1 MGHGPPGC
9 RQTTTMAEEIVSC
22 CTSTLSLS
30 TDPRRPRFPDRARRI
45 PVAWGPRLVPAIP
58 ATASSNKRSSSNRPT
73 CVRSRVQRIS
83 RAKSVIKIN
92 RLKATSMSGPEWSIG
107 TRNPRR
113 SLRSTSPS
121 AERVVRRV
129 ASALGIIRLRAVSM
143 GAESGESGTRRPWTS
158 LVSIIPSVERVVV
171 RRVASVSDIIRSK
184 AIRPMAREWP
194 SGTRSHPTSNRSI
207 SPSAPSMVDNRVAS
221 VSGIIKLRRSVS
233 PPVCI
238 TVRTVAPIV
247 SRDSTIS
254 ARCTA
259 SNGFRVTNVTRS
271 AIRSCTLTQRARVG
285 RVNTRTRTRSS
296 DPSPRRRSR
305 RHRRQ
310 HQPTTASSRH
320 RHCHP
325 VRARSMPRARA
336 WLVILL
342 LIAFC
347 PPILRGPSMAPTAPL
362 QHRRCP
368 PRSVSPP
375 PSGCWP
381 LSNQLPATLRIN
393 NATLDHLII
402 VCFRGLPRS
411 WKDFR
416 RDFRAA
422 ASMPRTLATP
432 PFPRT
437 GYCPPRQYTLR
448 YQRDSSAS
456 RKDTWPSRPF
466 TIDILD
472 RIRQRQHLT
481 SGIRRLRRPLR
492 GEFNKL
498 SLITLQ
504 TCLLTSICILS
515 YLIFRIVIAFLLYS
529 IIFITLLLRGKLFT
543 MCA

>member
-30 TDPRRPRFPDRARRI
+30 TDPRHPRFPDRARRI
-45 PVAWGPRLVPAIP
+45 PAAWGPRLVPIIP
-58 ATASSNKRSSSNRPT
+58 ATASSNKRSSSNCPI
-73 CVRSRVQRIS
+73 CVRSRVPRAN
-83 RAKSVIKIN
+83 RAKSVTSRIN
-92 RLKATSMSGPEWSIG
+92 RLKAASMSGPEWSIG

-143 GAESGESGTRRPWTS
+143 WGVESGVSGTRRPWTS
-158 LVSIIPSVERVVV
+158 LVSIIPSVEKVVV

-184 AIRPMAREWP
+184 AIRLTSACEWP
-194 SGTRSHPTSNRSI
+194 SGTRSHPTSSRSI
-207 SPSAPSMVDNRVAS
+207 SPSAPSTVDSRVAS
-221 VSGIIKLRRSVS
+221 VSGITKLRRSVS
-233 PPVCI
+233 PPVCT
-238 TVRTVAPIV
+238 TVRTAAPIV

-259 SNGFRVTNVTRS
+259 SNGFRVTIVTRS
-271 AIRSCTLTQRARVG
+271 AIRSCTSTQRARAD

-296 DPSPRRRSR
+296 GPSPQRRSR
-305 RHRRQ
+305 RRRRRHR
-310 HQPTTASSRH
+310 PTTASSHH
-320 RHCHP
+320 RHCRP
-325 VRARSMPRARA
+325 VRARSTPRARA

-368 PRSVSPP
+368 PRSASPP

-381 LSNQLPATLRIN
+381 LSNQLPVTPRIN
-393 NATLDHLII
+393 NATLDRLII
-402 VCFRGLPRS
+402 VCSRGLPRS

-416 RDFRAA
+416 RDSRAA
-422 ASMPRTLATP
+422 ASTPRTLVTP

-437 GYCPPRQYTLR
+437 GYYPLRQYTLR
-448 YQRDSSAS
+448 YRRDSSAS

-466 TIDILD
+466 TIGILD
-472 RIRQRQHLT
+472 RIRQRQHIM
-481 SGIRRLRRPLR
+481 SDIRRLRRPPR
-492 GEFNKL
+492 GEFE
-498 SLITLQ
+498 S
-504 TCLLTSICILS
+504 
-515 YLIFRIVIAFLLYS
+515 V
-529 IIFITLLLRGKLFT
+529 
-543 MCA
+543 